1 MPKGKGAPDIR
12 HLCAC
17 LSLWTKEAHRSRLE
31 GSARLL
37 AGCLFHVLGVSSVT
51 DLSEGV
57 SHHLGEELGR
67 GEANS
72 TDDNTWGPSVAS
84 SSP

>member
-1 MPKGKGAPDIR
+1 M
-12 HLCAC
+12 C
-17 LSLWTKEAHRSRLE
+17 LPVFVDQEGHRSRLE
-31 GSARLL
+31 GSARPL
-37 AGCLFHVLGVSSVT
+37 ADCLFHVLGVSSVT

-67 GEANS
+67 GGPNS
-72 TDDNTWGPSVAS
+72 TDDTSDMDDNTWGPSVAS